1 MKSIS
6 ISPRPI
12 IPLLLPE
19 LEHRYKISR
28 LNHRLPLLHL
38 DGAGRSLLLMASLN
52 NHNHHFRHADST
64 ASPPSSAVAKI
75 SHLKAVVLG
84 DAPASEEDDVV
95 LPSHDFSRQAL
106 VPSQQKVSS
115 HCSLN
120 WILLNTELLYDHG
133 FYGLALIWVN

>member
-12 IPLLLPE
+12 IPLILPQ

-52 NHNHHFRHADST
+52 NHNHNHSHNHNHNHNHHFRHADSN

-115 HCSLN
+115 HCFLN
-120 WILLNTELLYDHG
+120 
-133 FYGLALIWVN
+133 